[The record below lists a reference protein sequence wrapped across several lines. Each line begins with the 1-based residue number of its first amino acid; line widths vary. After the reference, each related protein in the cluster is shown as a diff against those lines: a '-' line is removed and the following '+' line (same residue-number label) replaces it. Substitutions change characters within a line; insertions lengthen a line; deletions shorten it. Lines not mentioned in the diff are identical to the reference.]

1 MFCLP
6 CLLCTPLSFDCC
18 LHPCTLV
25 SCDSA
30 MLMARTRF
38 YSLDDSFGLGS
49 RHDLNRRNRFLDNH
63 HNFQNNSSYKFDFF
77 LFLRTGTELFDET
90 NLLMFVNCFENIMPY
105 LADSLI
111 FSPSRSTTLH
121 KQFFERM
128 KGKGEYRSWSRS

>member
-6 CLLCTPLSFDCC
+6 CLLCTPLSSDCC

-30 MLMARTRF
+30 MLMARARRF

-49 RHDLNRRNRFLDNH
+49 RHDLNRYNRFLNNH
-63 HNFQNNSSYKFDFF
+63 HNFQNNSSHKFNVF
-77 LFLRTGTELFDET
+77 LLPCTGTELFDQT

-111 FSPSRSTTLH
+111 LDPPGVLYNISNFP
-121 KQFFERM
+121 KD
-128 KGKGEYRSWSRS
+128 